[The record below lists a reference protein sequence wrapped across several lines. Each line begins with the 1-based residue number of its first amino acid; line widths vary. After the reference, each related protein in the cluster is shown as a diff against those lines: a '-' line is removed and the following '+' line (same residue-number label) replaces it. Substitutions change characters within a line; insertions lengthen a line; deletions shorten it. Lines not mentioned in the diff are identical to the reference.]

1 MPTWNEIINY
11 IQTQL
16 STNQFFSAAA
26 FASVLTAVLMS
37 LKGVPKR
44 IWDRIVRITTYK
56 SVVYQ
61 TDELYLS
68 LTEWFNEIHKGKVR
82 NVEVTTKSKDDERNG
97 SFSSTVLEAVSDS
110 NFIESK
116 KRSSVTEMPIDDYFY
131 FWRNRRLIKVT
142 YGREKLE
149 NASDLKSA
157 YLKNYTFSGIFASK
171 AIRELLNEVMNKY
184 ATKKEPYFYQSQ
196 HHYFNRLSKVGGK
209 PLKDVVL
216 HPDARNKIISDI
228 EEWIKSRSEYERR
241 GIPYKRGQ
249 CYYGPPGT
257 GKTTLVKSIAKE
269 YGFNIFSINLNKST
283 DEDILYLLREI
294 DPGSILLFEDIDSFF
309 DGRKKIGIK
318 GKDSGVSFSGFLNAL
333 DGVVELDGILVI
345 ITTNHIEKMDPAL
358 MRAGRIDTKVEISY
372 SSGREISEYLS
383 IFYNQKI
390 DIKTQGHLPMV
401 DVQNVCLE
409 NKSSSKEAVKILEDL
424 LTKSVY

>member
-1 MPTWNEIINY
+1 MPSWSEIVIY
-11 IQTQL
+11 IKNQL

-26 FASVLTAVLMS
+26 FASVLTAALMS
-37 LKGVPKR
+37 LKGVPKS

-61 TDELYLS
+61 TDDLYHS
-68 LTEWFNEIHKGKVR
+68 LTEWFNERHKGKVR
-82 NVEVTTKSKDDERNG
+82 NVEVTTKSKDD
-97 SFSSTVLEAVSDS
+97 LEDS
-110 NFIESK
+110 YQGVFVITDSPVIK
-116 KRSSVTEMPIDDYFY
+116 KNPSVTEMPIDDYFY

-149 NASDLKSA
+149 NANDLKSA
-157 YLKNYTFSGIFASK
+157 YLKNYTFSGIFAAK
-171 AIRELLNEVMNKY
+171 AIRELLNEVINKY

-196 HHYFNRLSKVGGK
+196 QHYFNRISKIGGK

-216 HPDARNKIISDI
+216 HPAARNKIISDI
-228 EEWIKSRSEYERR
+228 EGWIKSKPEYERR
-241 GIPYKRGQ
+241 GIPYKRGH

-283 DEDILYLLREI
+283 DDDILYLLREI
-294 DPGSILLFEDIDSFF
+294 DSGSILLFEDIDSFYE
-309 DGRKKIGIK
+309 GRKKVGTK
-318 GKDSGVSFSGFLNAL
+318 GKDSGVSFSGLLNAL
-333 DGVVELDGILVI
+333 DGVVELNGVLVI

-372 SSGREISEYLS
+372 SSEREISEYLS

-390 DIKTQGHLPMV
+390 SIRTKGHLPMV

-409 NKSSSKEAVKILEDL
+409 NKSSSEEAVKILEEL
-424 LTKSVY
+424 LTKSLY

>member
-1 MPTWNEIINY
+1 MPTWNEIISY

-26 FASVLTAVLMS
+26 FASVLTAILMS
-37 LKGVPKR
+37 LKGVPKS
-44 IWDRIVRITTYK
+44 IWNRIVRITTYK

-61 TDELYLS
+61 TDELYHS
-68 LTEWFNEIHKGKVR
+68 LTQWFNERHKGKVR
-82 NVEVTTKSKDDERNG
+82 NVEVTTKSKDDGG
-97 SFSSTVLEAVSDS
+97 SDFSPEILIDSDS
-110 NFIESK
+110 TDPK
-116 KRSSVTEMPIDDYFY
+116 KNLSVTEMPIDDYFY
-131 FWRNRRLIKVT
+131 FWRKRRLIKVT

-157 YLKNYTFSGIFASK
+157 YLKNYTFSGIFAAK
-171 AIRELLNEVMNKY
+171 AIRELLNEVMDKY
-184 ATKKEPYFYQSQ
+184 STKKEPYFYQSQ

-216 HPDARNKIISDI
+216 HPDAKNKIVSDI
-228 EEWIKSRSEYERR
+228 EGWIKSKTEYERR
-241 GIPYKRGQ
+241 GIPYKRGH

-294 DPGSILLFEDIDSFF
+294 DSGSILLFEDIDSFF
-309 DGRKKIGIK
+309 DGRKKLGTR

-333 DGVVELDGILVI
+333 DGVVELNGVLVI
-345 ITTNHIEKMDPAL
+345 ITTNHVEKMDPAL

-383 IFYNQKI
+383 IFYDQKI
-390 DIKTQGHLPMV
+390 TIRTKGHLPMV

-424 LTKSVY
+424 LSKSVY

>member
-1 MPTWNEIINY
+1 MPTWNEIITY

-26 FASVLTAVLMS
+26 FASVLTAILMS

-61 TDELYLS
+61 TDELYHS
-68 LTEWFNEIHKGKVR
+68 LTEWFNDIHKGKVR
-82 NVEVTTKSKDDERNG
+82 NVEITTKSKDNEGNG
-97 SFSSTVLEAVSDS
+97 SFPSTVEDP

-116 KRSSVTEMPIDDYFY
+116 KSSVTEMPIDDYFY

-184 ATKKEPYFYQSQ
+184 AAKKEPYYYQSQ

-216 HPDARNKIISDI
+216 HPDARNKIVSDI
-228 EEWIKSRSEYERR
+228 EEWIKSREEYEKR

-294 DPGSILLFEDIDSFF
+294 GPGSILLFEDIDAFF
-309 DGRKKIGIK
+309 DGRKKLGTK

-372 SSGREISEYLS
+372 SSEREISEYLS
-383 IFYNQKI
+383 IFYDRKI
-390 DIKTQGHLPMV
+390 EIKTKGYLPMV
-401 DVQNVCLE
+401 DVQNICLE
-409 NKSSSKEAVKILEDL
+409 NKSSSNEAIKL
-424 LTKSVY
+424 LGELLSKSVYS

>member
-1 MPTWNEIINY
+1 
-11 IQTQL
+11 
-16 STNQFFSAAA
+16 
-26 FASVLTAVLMS
+26 
-37 LKGVPKR
+37 
-44 IWDRIVRITTYK
+44 
-56 SVVYQ
+56 
-61 TDELYLS
+61 
-68 LTEWFNEIHKGKVR
+68 
-82 NVEVTTKSKDDERNG
+82 
-97 SFSSTVLEAVSDS
+97 
-110 NFIESK
+110 
-116 KRSSVTEMPIDDYFY
+116 
-131 FWRNRRLIKVT
+131 
-142 YGREKLE
+142 
-149 NASDLKSA
+149 
-157 YLKNYTFSGIFASK
+157 
-171 AIRELLNEVMNKY
+171 
-184 ATKKEPYFYQSQ
+184 
-196 HHYFNRLSKVGGK
+196 
-209 PLKDVVL
+209 
-216 HPDARNKIISDI
+216 
-228 EEWIKSRSEYERR
+228 
-241 GIPYKRGQ
+241 
-249 CYYGPPGT
+249 
-257 GKTTLVKSIAKE
+257 
-269 YGFNIFSINLNKST
+269 
-283 DEDILYLLREI
+283 LREI

>member
-1 MPTWNEIINY
+1 MPSWGEIIIY
-11 IQTQL
+11 IKNQL

-26 FASVLTAVLMS
+26 FASVLTAVLMT

-61 TDELYLS
+61 TDELYYS

-82 NVEVTTKSKDDERNG
+82 NVEVTTKSKDDERND
-97 SFSSTVLEAVSDS
+97 SFPSTLEDSD
-110 NFIESK
+110 FIKSK
-116 KRSSVTEMPIDDYFY
+116 KGSYVTEMPIDDYFY

-157 YLKNYTFSGIFASK
+157 YLKNYTFSGIFAAK

-184 ATKKEPYFYQSQ
+184 AAKKEPYFYQSQ

-209 PLKDVVL
+209 PLKEVVL
-216 HPDARNKIISDI
+216 HPDARNKIVSDI
-228 EEWIKSRSEYERR
+228 EGWIKSKGEYERR
-241 GIPYKRGQ
+241 GIPYKRGH

-294 DPGSILLFEDIDSFF
+294 DPGSILLFEDIDAFF
-309 DGRKKIGIK
+309 DGRKKLGEK
-318 GKDSGVSFSGFLNAL
+318 EKDSGVSFSGFLNAL
-333 DGVVELDGILVI
+333 DGVVEMNGILVI
-345 ITTNHIEKMDPAL
+345 ITTNHVEKMDPAL

-383 IFYNQKI
+383 IFYDQKI
-390 DIKTQGHLPMV
+390 SIKAQGHLPMV

-409 NKSSSKEAVKILEDL
+409 NKSSSKEAVKILENL

>member
-1 MPTWNEIINY
+1 MPSWGEIIIY
-11 IQTQL
+11 IKNQL

-26 FASVLTAVLMS
+26 FASVLTAVLMT

-61 TDELYLS
+61 TDELYYS

-82 NVEVTTKSKDDERNG
+82 NVEVTTKSKDDEKND
-97 SFSSTVLEAVSDS
+97 SFPSTLEDSD
-110 NFIESK
+110 FIKSK
-116 KRSSVTEMPIDDYFY
+116 KGSYVTEMPIDDYFY

-157 YLKNYTFSGIFASK
+157 YLKNYTFSGIFAAK

-184 ATKKEPYFYQSQ
+184 AAKKEPYFYQSQ

-209 PLKDVVL
+209 PLKEVVL
-216 HPDARNKIISDI
+216 HPDARNKIVSDI
-228 EEWIKSRSEYERR
+228 EGWIKSKGEYERR
-241 GIPYKRGQ
+241 GIPYKRGH

-294 DPGSILLFEDIDSFF
+294 DPGSILLFEDIDAFF
-309 DGRKKIGIK
+309 DGRKKLGEK
-318 GKDSGVSFSGFLNAL
+318 EKDSGVSFSGFLNAL
-333 DGVVELDGILVI
+333 DGVVEMNGILVI
-345 ITTNHIEKMDPAL
+345 ITTNHVEKMDPAL

-383 IFYNQKI
+383 IFYDQKI
-390 DIKTQGHLPMV
+390 SIKAQGHLPMV

-409 NKSSSKEAVKILEDL
+409 NKSSSKEAVKILENL

>member
-1 MPTWNEIINY
+1 MISWAEIITY
-11 IQTQL
+11 IKTQL

-26 FASVLTAVLMS
+26 FASVLTAILMI
-37 LKGVPKR
+37 LKEVPKK

-56 SVVYQ
+56 SVIYQ
-61 TDELYLS
+61 TDELYHS
-68 LTEWFNEIHKGKVR
+68 LTEWFNERHKGKVR
-82 NVEVTTKSKDDERNG
+82 NVEVTTKSKDDGRNYPSASG
-97 SFSSTVLEAVSDS
+97 LTDSD
-110 NFIESK
+110 FVESK
-116 KRSSVTEMPIDDYFY
+116 KSSSVTEMPVDDYFY

-149 NASDLKSA
+149 NASDLKSVH
-157 YLKNYTFSGIFASK
+157 LKNYTFSGIFASK

-184 ATKKEPYFYQSQ
+184 AAKKEPYFYQSQ

-228 EEWIKSRSEYERR
+228 EGWIKSRGEYERR
-241 GIPYKRGQ
+241 GISYKRVH

-283 DEDILYLLREI
+283 DEEILYLLREI

-309 DGRKKIGIK
+309 NGRKKLGAK

-333 DGVVELDGILVI
+333 DGVVELNGILVI
-345 ITTNHIEKMDPAL
+345 VTTNHIEKMDPAL

-372 SSGREISEYLS
+372 SSEREISEYLT
-383 IFYNQKI
+383 IFYDQKI
-390 DIKTQGHLPMV
+390 VIKTRGNLPMV
-401 DVQNVCLE
+401 DVQNICLE
-409 NKSSSKEAVKILEDL
+409 NKSSSKEAIKLLEEL
-424 LTKSVY
+424 LSKSVY